1 MEHLRNLEKRYGIDV
16 RVYNPIDVSSF
27 QPTEKAKLIWL
38 EAAGSVTLEF
48 PDLVGLVKK
57 AQTHH
62 VLTALDNTWGAG
74 LAFNAFDFSDAH
86 LSVDV
91 TVHALTKYPSG
102 GGDILMGSVVTRER
116 ALHHQLFRTHA
127 IQGISVSGDDVAQVQ
142 RSLASMRIRYAAQ
155 SESALQLLAWLK
167 QQPEFVQVLHPADSS
182 AAGHSYWKDICVD
195 QHSAG
200 LVSVIFKP
208 EFDLQD
214 IRQFCDALSLFKLG
228 FSWGGPVSLVMLYDL
243 KDMRA
248 LEHTHLQQGR
258 SMSTPIIIAKK
269 TTNTQQDVVLHSKF
283 ANRHGLIAGATGT
296 GKTVTLKVLAESFSR
311 LGVPVFLA
319 DAKGDVS
326 SLAQAGASNPKF
338 DERIKSLG
346 IDSIPFAASP
356 VVFWDLFAEQGHPIR
371 TTITEIGPLL
381 LARMLNLNDTQE
393 GVLSAVFRIA
403 DDQGML
409 LIDFKDLKAMIG
421 YVSEHAAE
429 FKAEYGNLS
438 PASLGAIQRNLLAL
452 ADQGGDQFFG
462 EPSLN
467 ILDFIQT
474 DSNGHGYINILAA
487 DKLMNTPKLY
497 ATFLLWMLSEL
508 FEQLPE
514 VGDMDKPK
522 LVFFFDEA
530 HLLFDNAS
538 AALQE
543 KIEQVVRLIRS
554 KGVGIYFVTQN
565 PLDLPESVLGQLGN
579 RVQHALRAFTPK
591 DQKAVK
597 TAADTFRANPEFK
610 VEQAITELAVGE
622 ALISCL
628 DEQGTPQV
636 VERAWVMPPYSS
648 FSPISPEQRQ
658 TLISQSIVAGIYEK
672 SLDRESAFELLQNK
686 VVERQQQAV
695 QIEQEKQQ
703 TKEQEA
709 LAKQKAKEAE
719 TLAKQQAREQ
729 ERIAKEQQKEA
740 EREAKQREKLIQDTV
755 GTFAKSAARSLGGS
769 TGQKIVRGLL
779 GSLFGRK

>member
-1 MEHLRNLEKRYGIDV
+1 
-16 RVYNPIDVSSF
+16 
-27 QPTEKAKLIWL
+27 
-38 EAAGSVTLEF
+38 
-48 PDLVGLVKK
+48 
-57 AQTHH
+57 
-62 VLTALDNTWGAG
+62 
-74 LAFNAFDFSDAH
+74 
-86 LSVDV
+86 
-91 TVHALTKYPSG
+91 
-102 GGDILMGSVVTRER
+102 
-116 ALHHQLFRTHA
+116 
-127 IQGISVSGDDVAQVQ
+127 
-142 RSLASMRIRYAAQ
+142 
-155 SESALQLLAWLK
+155 
-167 QQPEFVQVLHPADSS
+167 
-182 AAGHSYWKDICVD
+182 
-195 QHSAG
+195 
-200 LVSVIFKP
+200 
-208 EFDLQD
+208 
-214 IRQFCDALSLFKLG
+214 
-228 FSWGGPVSLVMLYDL
+228 
-243 KDMRA
+243 
-248 LEHTHLQQGR
+248 
-258 SMSTPIIIAKK
+258 MSTPIIIAKK

-326 SLAQAGASNPKF
+326 SLAQAGTSNPKF

-636 VERAWVMPPYSS
+636 VERAWVMPSYSS
-648 FSPISPEQRQ
+648 FTPISPEQRQ
-658 TLISQSIVAGIYEK
+658 ALISQSIVAGIYEK

-686 VVERQQQAV
+686 VVERQQQAI

-703 TKEQEA
+703 AKEQEL

>member
-1 MEHLRNLEKRYGIDV
+1 M
-16 RVYNPIDVSSF
+16 
-27 QPTEKAKLIWL
+27 
-38 EAAGSVTLEF
+38 
-48 PDLVGLVKK
+48 
-57 AQTHH
+57 
-62 VLTALDNTWGAG
+62 
-74 LAFNAFDFSDAH
+74 
-86 LSVDV
+86 
-91 TVHALTKYPSG
+91 
-102 GGDILMGSVVTRER
+102 
-116 ALHHQLFRTHA
+116 
-127 IQGISVSGDDVAQVQ
+127 
-142 RSLASMRIRYAAQ
+142 
-155 SESALQLLAWLK
+155 
-167 QQPEFVQVLHPADSS
+167 
-182 AAGHSYWKDICVD
+182 
-195 QHSAG
+195 
-200 LVSVIFKP
+200 
-208 EFDLQD
+208 
-214 IRQFCDALSLFKLG
+214 
-228 FSWGGPVSLVMLYDL
+228 
-243 KDMRA
+243 
-248 LEHTHLQQGR
+248 
-258 SMSTPIIIAKK
+258 
-269 TTNTQQDVVLHSKF
+269 
-283 ANRHGLIAGATGT
+283 
-296 GKTVTLKVLAESFSR
+296 
-311 LGVPVFLA
+311 
-319 DAKGDVS
+319 
-326 SLAQAGASNPKF
+326 
-338 DERIKSLG
+338 
-346 IDSIPFAASP
+346 
-356 VVFWDLFAEQGHPIR
+356 VFWDLFAEQGHPIR

-636 VERAWVMPPYSS
+636 VQRAWVMPPYSS
-648 FSPISPEQRQ
+648 FSPISLEQRQ
-658 TLISQSIVAGIYEK
+658 ALISQSIVAGIYEK
-672 SLDRESAFELLQNK
+672 RLDRESAFELLQNK

-703 TKEQEA
+703 AKEQEA
-709 LAKQKAKEAE
+709 LAKQQAKEAE

>member
-1 MEHLRNLEKRYGIDV
+1 
-16 RVYNPIDVSSF
+16 
-27 QPTEKAKLIWL
+27 
-38 EAAGSVTLEF
+38 
-48 PDLVGLVKK
+48 
-57 AQTHH
+57 
-62 VLTALDNTWGAG
+62 
-74 LAFNAFDFSDAH
+74 
-86 LSVDV
+86 
-91 TVHALTKYPSG
+91 
-102 GGDILMGSVVTRER
+102 
-116 ALHHQLFRTHA
+116 
-127 IQGISVSGDDVAQVQ
+127 
-142 RSLASMRIRYAAQ
+142 
-155 SESALQLLAWLK
+155 
-167 QQPEFVQVLHPADSS
+167 
-182 AAGHSYWKDICVD
+182 
-195 QHSAG
+195 
-200 LVSVIFKP
+200 
-208 EFDLQD
+208 
-214 IRQFCDALSLFKLG
+214 
-228 FSWGGPVSLVMLYDL
+228 
-243 KDMRA
+243 
-248 LEHTHLQQGR
+248 
-258 SMSTPIIIAKK
+258 
-269 TTNTQQDVVLHSKF
+269 
-283 ANRHGLIAGATGT
+283 
-296 GKTVTLKVLAESFSR
+296 
-311 LGVPVFLA
+311 
-319 DAKGDVS
+319 
-326 SLAQAGASNPKF
+326 
-338 DERIKSLG
+338 
-346 IDSIPFAASP
+346 
-356 VVFWDLFAEQGHPIR
+356 
-371 TTITEIGPLL
+371 
-381 LARMLNLNDTQE
+381 
-393 GVLSAVFRIA
+393 
-403 DDQGML
+403 
-409 LIDFKDLKAMIG
+409 
-421 YVSEHAAE
+421 
-429 FKAEYGNLS
+429 
-438 PASLGAIQRNLLAL
+438 
-452 ADQGGDQFFG
+452 
-462 EPSLN
+462 
-467 ILDFIQT
+467 
-474 DSNGHGYINILAA
+474 
-487 DKLMNTPKLY
+487 
-497 ATFLLWMLSEL
+497 
-508 FEQLPE
+508 
-514 VGDMDKPK
+514 MDKPK

-530 HLLFDNAS
+530 HLLFDNAN

-648 FSPISPEQRQ
+648 FTPISPEQRQ
-658 TLISQSIVAGIYEK
+658 ALISQSIVAGIYEK

>member
-1 MEHLRNLEKRYGIDV
+1 
-16 RVYNPIDVSSF
+16 
-27 QPTEKAKLIWL
+27 
-38 EAAGSVTLEF
+38 
-48 PDLVGLVKK
+48 
-57 AQTHH
+57 
-62 VLTALDNTWGAG
+62 
-74 LAFNAFDFSDAH
+74 
-86 LSVDV
+86 
-91 TVHALTKYPSG
+91 
-102 GGDILMGSVVTRER
+102 
-116 ALHHQLFRTHA
+116 
-127 IQGISVSGDDVAQVQ
+127 
-142 RSLASMRIRYAAQ
+142 
-155 SESALQLLAWLK
+155 
-167 QQPEFVQVLHPADSS
+167 
-182 AAGHSYWKDICVD
+182 
-195 QHSAG
+195 
-200 LVSVIFKP
+200 
-208 EFDLQD
+208 
-214 IRQFCDALSLFKLG
+214 
-228 FSWGGPVSLVMLYDL
+228 
-243 KDMRA
+243 
-248 LEHTHLQQGR
+248 
-258 SMSTPIIIAKK
+258 MSTPIIIAKK

-565 PLDLPESVLGQLGN
+565 PLDLPESILGQLGN

-636 VERAWVMPPYSS
+636 VQRAWVMPPYSS
-648 FSPISPEQRQ
+648 FSPISLEQRQ

-672 SLDRESAFELLQNK
+672 RLDRESAFELLQNK
-686 VVERQQQAV
+686 VIERQQQAV

-703 TKEQEA
+703 AKEQEL
-709 LAKQKAKEAE
+709 LAKQQAKEAE

-729 ERIAKEQQKEA
+729 ERIAKEQQKGA

>member
-1 MEHLRNLEKRYGIDV
+1 
-16 RVYNPIDVSSF
+16 
-27 QPTEKAKLIWL
+27 
-38 EAAGSVTLEF
+38 
-48 PDLVGLVKK
+48 
-57 AQTHH
+57 
-62 VLTALDNTWGAG
+62 
-74 LAFNAFDFSDAH
+74 
-86 LSVDV
+86 
-91 TVHALTKYPSG
+91 
-102 GGDILMGSVVTRER
+102 
-116 ALHHQLFRTHA
+116 
-127 IQGISVSGDDVAQVQ
+127 
-142 RSLASMRIRYAAQ
+142 
-155 SESALQLLAWLK
+155 
-167 QQPEFVQVLHPADSS
+167 
-182 AAGHSYWKDICVD
+182 
-195 QHSAG
+195 
-200 LVSVIFKP
+200 
-208 EFDLQD
+208 
-214 IRQFCDALSLFKLG
+214 
-228 FSWGGPVSLVMLYDL
+228 
-243 KDMRA
+243 
-248 LEHTHLQQGR
+248 
-258 SMSTPIIIAKK
+258 MSTPIIIAKK

-636 VERAWVMPPYSS
+636 VQRAWVMPPYSS
-648 FSPISPEQRQ
+648 FSPISLEQRQ
-658 TLISQSIVAGIYEK
+658 ALISQSIVAGIYEK
-672 SLDRESAFELLQNK
+672 RLDRESAFELLQNK

-703 TKEQEA
+703 AKEQEL
-709 LAKQKAKEAE
+709 LAKQQAKEAK

>member
-1 MEHLRNLEKRYGIDV
+1 
-16 RVYNPIDVSSF
+16 
-27 QPTEKAKLIWL
+27 
-38 EAAGSVTLEF
+38 
-48 PDLVGLVKK
+48 
-57 AQTHH
+57 
-62 VLTALDNTWGAG
+62 
-74 LAFNAFDFSDAH
+74 
-86 LSVDV
+86 
-91 TVHALTKYPSG
+91 
-102 GGDILMGSVVTRER
+102 
-116 ALHHQLFRTHA
+116 
-127 IQGISVSGDDVAQVQ
+127 
-142 RSLASMRIRYAAQ
+142 
-155 SESALQLLAWLK
+155 
-167 QQPEFVQVLHPADSS
+167 
-182 AAGHSYWKDICVD
+182 
-195 QHSAG
+195 
-200 LVSVIFKP
+200 
-208 EFDLQD
+208 
-214 IRQFCDALSLFKLG
+214 
-228 FSWGGPVSLVMLYDL
+228 
-243 KDMRA
+243 
-248 LEHTHLQQGR
+248 
-258 SMSTPIIIAKK
+258 MSTPIIIAKK

-636 VERAWVMPPYSS
+636 VQRAWVMPPYSS

-703 TKEQEA
+703 AKEQEA
-709 LAKQKAKEAE
+709 LAKQQAKEAE

-729 ERIAKEQQKEA
+729 ERIAKEQQKGA
-740 EREAKQREKLIQDTV
+740 EREAKQRDKLIQDTV

>member
-1 MEHLRNLEKRYGIDV
+1 
-16 RVYNPIDVSSF
+16 
-27 QPTEKAKLIWL
+27 
-38 EAAGSVTLEF
+38 
-48 PDLVGLVKK
+48 
-57 AQTHH
+57 
-62 VLTALDNTWGAG
+62 
-74 LAFNAFDFSDAH
+74 
-86 LSVDV
+86 
-91 TVHALTKYPSG
+91 
-102 GGDILMGSVVTRER
+102 
-116 ALHHQLFRTHA
+116 
-127 IQGISVSGDDVAQVQ
+127 
-142 RSLASMRIRYAAQ
+142 
-155 SESALQLLAWLK
+155 
-167 QQPEFVQVLHPADSS
+167 
-182 AAGHSYWKDICVD
+182 
-195 QHSAG
+195 
-200 LVSVIFKP
+200 
-208 EFDLQD
+208 
-214 IRQFCDALSLFKLG
+214 
-228 FSWGGPVSLVMLYDL
+228 
-243 KDMRA
+243 
-248 LEHTHLQQGR
+248 
-258 SMSTPIIIAKK
+258 MSTPIVIAKK
-269 TTNTQQDVVLHSKF
+269 TTDTTQDIVLHSQF

-326 SLAQAGASNPKF
+326 SLAKAGTSSPKF
-338 DERIKSLG
+338 DERLKLLG
-346 IDSIPFAASP
+346 IESVPFAASP
-356 VVFWDLFAEQGHPIR
+356 VIFWDLFGQQGHPIR
-371 TTITEIGPLL
+371 TTISEIGPLL

-403 DDQGML
+403 DDQGLL
-409 LIDFKDLKAMIG
+409 LIDFKDLKAMLT
-421 YVSEHAAE
+421 YVSENAADL
-429 FKAEYGNLS
+429 KAEYGNLS

-452 ADQGGDQFFG
+452 GDQGGEQFFG

-538 AALQE
+538 QNLQE

-554 KGVGIYFVTQN
+554 KGVGIYFITQN

-597 TAADTFRANPEFK
+597 TAADTFRANPDFK
-610 VEQAITELAVGE
+610 VDQAITELAVGE

-628 DEQGTPQV
+628 DEQGTPQI
-636 VERAWVMPPYSS
+636 VERGWVMPPYSA
-648 FSPISPEQRQ
+648 FNPITPEERQ
-658 TLISQSIVAGIYEK
+658 VIMAQSIVAGVYDQAA
-672 SLDRESAFELLQNK
+672 DRDSAYELLQQK
-686 VVERQQQAV
+686 VLQQA
-695 QIEQEKQQ
+695 QQ
-703 TKEQEA
+703 KEADA
-709 LAKQKAKEAE
+709 LAKQQSKEQE

-729 ERIAKEQQKEA
+729 ERFAKEQQKAA
-740 EREAKQREKLIQDTV
+740 EKAQRDREKLTQDIV

-779 GSLFGRK
+779 GSLFGKK

>member
-1 MEHLRNLEKRYGIDV
+1 
-16 RVYNPIDVSSF
+16 
-27 QPTEKAKLIWL
+27 
-38 EAAGSVTLEF
+38 
-48 PDLVGLVKK
+48 
-57 AQTHH
+57 
-62 VLTALDNTWGAG
+62 
-74 LAFNAFDFSDAH
+74 
-86 LSVDV
+86 
-91 TVHALTKYPSG
+91 
-102 GGDILMGSVVTRER
+102 
-116 ALHHQLFRTHA
+116 
-127 IQGISVSGDDVAQVQ
+127 
-142 RSLASMRIRYAAQ
+142 
-155 SESALQLLAWLK
+155 
-167 QQPEFVQVLHPADSS
+167 
-182 AAGHSYWKDICVD
+182 
-195 QHSAG
+195 
-200 LVSVIFKP
+200 
-208 EFDLQD
+208 
-214 IRQFCDALSLFKLG
+214 
-228 FSWGGPVSLVMLYDL
+228 
-243 KDMRA
+243 
-248 LEHTHLQQGR
+248 
-258 SMSTPIIIAKK
+258 MSTPIIIAKK

-530 HLLFDNAS
+530 HLLFDNANV
-538 AALQE
+538 ALQE

-648 FSPISPEQRQ
+648 FTPISPEQRQ
-658 TLISQSIVAGIYEK
+658 AFISQSIVAGIYEK

-703 TKEQEA
+703 AKEQEL
-709 LAKQKAKEAE
+709 LAKQQAKEAE

>member
-1 MEHLRNLEKRYGIDV
+1 
-16 RVYNPIDVSSF
+16 
-27 QPTEKAKLIWL
+27 
-38 EAAGSVTLEF
+38 
-48 PDLVGLVKK
+48 
-57 AQTHH
+57 
-62 VLTALDNTWGAG
+62 
-74 LAFNAFDFSDAH
+74 
-86 LSVDV
+86 
-91 TVHALTKYPSG
+91 
-102 GGDILMGSVVTRER
+102 
-116 ALHHQLFRTHA
+116 
-127 IQGISVSGDDVAQVQ
+127 
-142 RSLASMRIRYAAQ
+142 
-155 SESALQLLAWLK
+155 
-167 QQPEFVQVLHPADSS
+167 
-182 AAGHSYWKDICVD
+182 
-195 QHSAG
+195 
-200 LVSVIFKP
+200 
-208 EFDLQD
+208 
-214 IRQFCDALSLFKLG
+214 
-228 FSWGGPVSLVMLYDL
+228 
-243 KDMRA
+243 
-248 LEHTHLQQGR
+248 
-258 SMSTPIIIAKK
+258 MSTPIIIAKK

-338 DERIKSLG
+338 DERLKSLG

-636 VERAWVMPPYSS
+636 VQRAWVMPPYSS
-648 FSPISPEQRQ
+648 FSPISSEQRQ
-658 TLISQSIVAGIYEK
+658 ALISQSIVAGIYEK

-703 TKEQEA
+703 AKEQEL
-709 LAKQKAKEAE
+709 LAKQQAKEAE

>member
-1 MEHLRNLEKRYGIDV
+1 
-16 RVYNPIDVSSF
+16 
-27 QPTEKAKLIWL
+27 
-38 EAAGSVTLEF
+38 
-48 PDLVGLVKK
+48 
-57 AQTHH
+57 
-62 VLTALDNTWGAG
+62 
-74 LAFNAFDFSDAH
+74 
-86 LSVDV
+86 
-91 TVHALTKYPSG
+91 
-102 GGDILMGSVVTRER
+102 
-116 ALHHQLFRTHA
+116 
-127 IQGISVSGDDVAQVQ
+127 
-142 RSLASMRIRYAAQ
+142 
-155 SESALQLLAWLK
+155 
-167 QQPEFVQVLHPADSS
+167 
-182 AAGHSYWKDICVD
+182 
-195 QHSAG
+195 
-200 LVSVIFKP
+200 
-208 EFDLQD
+208 
-214 IRQFCDALSLFKLG
+214 
-228 FSWGGPVSLVMLYDL
+228 
-243 KDMRA
+243 
-248 LEHTHLQQGR
+248 
-258 SMSTPIIIAKK
+258 MSTPIIIAKK

-421 YVSEHAAE
+421 YVSEHASE

-658 TLISQSIVAGIYEK
+658 ALISQSIVAGIYEK

-703 TKEQEA
+703 AKEQEL
-709 LAKQKAKEAE
+709 LAKQQAKEAE
-719 TLAKQQAREQ
+719 TLAKQQTREQ

-740 EREAKQREKLIQDTV
+740 EREAKQREKLIQDTL

>member
-1 MEHLRNLEKRYGIDV
+1 
-16 RVYNPIDVSSF
+16 
-27 QPTEKAKLIWL
+27 
-38 EAAGSVTLEF
+38 
-48 PDLVGLVKK
+48 
-57 AQTHH
+57 
-62 VLTALDNTWGAG
+62 
-74 LAFNAFDFSDAH
+74 
-86 LSVDV
+86 
-91 TVHALTKYPSG
+91 
-102 GGDILMGSVVTRER
+102 
-116 ALHHQLFRTHA
+116 
-127 IQGISVSGDDVAQVQ
+127 
-142 RSLASMRIRYAAQ
+142 
-155 SESALQLLAWLK
+155 
-167 QQPEFVQVLHPADSS
+167 
-182 AAGHSYWKDICVD
+182 
-195 QHSAG
+195 
-200 LVSVIFKP
+200 
-208 EFDLQD
+208 
-214 IRQFCDALSLFKLG
+214 
-228 FSWGGPVSLVMLYDL
+228 
-243 KDMRA
+243 
-248 LEHTHLQQGR
+248 
-258 SMSTPIIIAKK
+258 MSTPIIIAKK

-648 FSPISPEQRQ
+648 FTPISPEQRQ
-658 TLISQSIVAGIYEK
+658 AFISQSIVAGIYEK

-755 GTFAKSAARSLGGS
+755 GTFAKSAARSLGGR

>member
-1 MEHLRNLEKRYGIDV
+1 
-16 RVYNPIDVSSF
+16 
-27 QPTEKAKLIWL
+27 
-38 EAAGSVTLEF
+38 
-48 PDLVGLVKK
+48 
-57 AQTHH
+57 
-62 VLTALDNTWGAG
+62 
-74 LAFNAFDFSDAH
+74 
-86 LSVDV
+86 
-91 TVHALTKYPSG
+91 
-102 GGDILMGSVVTRER
+102 
-116 ALHHQLFRTHA
+116 
-127 IQGISVSGDDVAQVQ
+127 
-142 RSLASMRIRYAAQ
+142 
-155 SESALQLLAWLK
+155 
-167 QQPEFVQVLHPADSS
+167 
-182 AAGHSYWKDICVD
+182 
-195 QHSAG
+195 
-200 LVSVIFKP
+200 
-208 EFDLQD
+208 
-214 IRQFCDALSLFKLG
+214 
-228 FSWGGPVSLVMLYDL
+228 
-243 KDMRA
+243 
-248 LEHTHLQQGR
+248 
-258 SMSTPIIIAKK
+258 MSTPIVIAKK
-269 TTNTQQDVVLHSKF
+269 TTDTTQAIVLHSQF

-311 LGVPVFLA
+311 IGVPVFLA

-326 SLAQAGASNPKF
+326 SLAQAGSSNPKF

-356 VVFWDLFAEQGHPIR
+356 VVFWDLFGEQGHPIR
-371 TTITEIGPLL
+371 STISEIGPLL
-381 LARMLNLNDTQE
+381 LAQMLNLNDTQE

-403 DDQGML
+403 DDQGLL
-409 LIDFKDLKAMIG
+409 LIDFKDLKAMLS

-474 DSNGHGYINILAA
+474 DADGRGYINLLAA

-565 PLDLPESVLGQLGN
+565 PLDLPETVLGQLGN

-597 TAADTFRANPEFK
+597 TAAATFRANPEFN
-610 VEQAITELAVGE
+610 VEQAITELGVGE

-628 DEQGTPQV
+628 DEQGIPQV

-658 TLISQSIVAGIYEK
+658 ALISQSIVAGVYEQ
-672 SLDRESAFELLQNK
+672 SVDRDSAYERLQQK
-686 VVERQQQAV
+686 VVERQQQAIQV
-695 QIEQEKQQ
+695 EQEKQLA
-703 TKEQEA
+703 KEQEN
-709 LAKQKAKEAE
+709 LAKQQAKEAE
-719 TLAKQQAREQ
+719 VLAKQQAREE
-729 ERIAKEQQKEA
+729 ERIAREQQKEA
-740 EREAKQREKLIQDTV
+740 ERAAKQREKLIQDTV

-779 GSLFGRK
+779 GSLFGGK

>member
-1 MEHLRNLEKRYGIDV
+1 
-16 RVYNPIDVSSF
+16 
-27 QPTEKAKLIWL
+27 
-38 EAAGSVTLEF
+38 
-48 PDLVGLVKK
+48 
-57 AQTHH
+57 
-62 VLTALDNTWGAG
+62 
-74 LAFNAFDFSDAH
+74 
-86 LSVDV
+86 
-91 TVHALTKYPSG
+91 
-102 GGDILMGSVVTRER
+102 
-116 ALHHQLFRTHA
+116 
-127 IQGISVSGDDVAQVQ
+127 
-142 RSLASMRIRYAAQ
+142 
-155 SESALQLLAWLK
+155 
-167 QQPEFVQVLHPADSS
+167 
-182 AAGHSYWKDICVD
+182 
-195 QHSAG
+195 
-200 LVSVIFKP
+200 
-208 EFDLQD
+208 
-214 IRQFCDALSLFKLG
+214 
-228 FSWGGPVSLVMLYDL
+228 
-243 KDMRA
+243 
-248 LEHTHLQQGR
+248 
-258 SMSTPIIIAKK
+258 MSTPIIIAKK

-356 VVFWDLFAEQGHPIR
+356 VMFWDLFAEQGHPIR

-452 ADQGGDQFFG
+452 ADQGGDQYFG

-658 TLISQSIVAGIYEK
+658 ALISQSIVAGIYEK
-672 SLDRESAFELLQNK
+672 RLDRESAFELLQNK

-703 TKEQEA
+703 AKEQEL
-709 LAKQKAKEAE
+709 LAKQQAKEAE
-719 TLAKQQAREQ
+719 KLAKQQAREQ

>member
-1 MEHLRNLEKRYGIDV
+1 
-16 RVYNPIDVSSF
+16 
-27 QPTEKAKLIWL
+27 
-38 EAAGSVTLEF
+38 
-48 PDLVGLVKK
+48 
-57 AQTHH
+57 
-62 VLTALDNTWGAG
+62 
-74 LAFNAFDFSDAH
+74 
-86 LSVDV
+86 
-91 TVHALTKYPSG
+91 
-102 GGDILMGSVVTRER
+102 
-116 ALHHQLFRTHA
+116 
-127 IQGISVSGDDVAQVQ
+127 
-142 RSLASMRIRYAAQ
+142 
-155 SESALQLLAWLK
+155 
-167 QQPEFVQVLHPADSS
+167 
-182 AAGHSYWKDICVD
+182 
-195 QHSAG
+195 
-200 LVSVIFKP
+200 
-208 EFDLQD
+208 
-214 IRQFCDALSLFKLG
+214 
-228 FSWGGPVSLVMLYDL
+228 
-243 KDMRA
+243 
-248 LEHTHLQQGR
+248 
-258 SMSTPIIIAKK
+258 MSTPIIIAKK

-610 VEQAITELAVGE
+610 VEKAITELAVGE

-648 FSPISPEQRQ
+648 FTPISPEQRQ
-658 TLISQSIVAGIYEK
+658 ALISQSIVAGIYEK
-672 SLDRESAFELLQNK
+672 HLDRESAFELLQNK
-686 VVERQQQAV
+686 VVERQQQAI

-703 TKEQEA
+703 AKEQEL